1 MNLILFILALN
12 FKKWILLRRHRFESS
27 SSLAGTGVEV
37 ETTGTGVDVETTGTV
52 VEEEPIGVV
61 VTPGVVVGKG
71 CVVVIGWVVVIRV
84 VDEVEFWVGFNFT

>member
-1 MNLILFILALN
+1 MYDDKVLVVTIVCILSGQVYCSI
-12 FKKWILLRRHRFESS
+12 
-27 SSLAGTGVEV
+27 
-37 ETTGTGVDVETTGTV
+37 TGTV

-84 VDEVEFWVGFNFT
+84 VDEVEF